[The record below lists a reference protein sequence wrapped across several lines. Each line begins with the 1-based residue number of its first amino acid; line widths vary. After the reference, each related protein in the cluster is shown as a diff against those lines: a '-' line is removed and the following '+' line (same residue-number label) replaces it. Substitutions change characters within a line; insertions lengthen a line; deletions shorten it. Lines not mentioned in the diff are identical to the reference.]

1 VSRVWEAP
9 SPKVVVFVTV
19 PWISKSSGRATAV
32 TVTVE
37 GTGLSARS
45 ADDGTYRIANVPPG
59 PHTVRV
65 ARIGYTPMSKP
76 VTVVADQDS
85 TVDFTLTAQATE
97 LEQVVAIG
105 YGTAARRELTGAV
118 SSVSA
123 DQIAAAPV
131 TSLEQSLLGRA
142 SGV

>member
-1 VSRVWEAP
+1 
-9 SPKVVVFVTV
+9 
-19 PWISKSSGRATAV
+19 
-32 TVTVE
+32 
-37 GTGLSARS
+37 
-45 ADDGTYRIANVPPG
+45 
-59 PHTVRV
+59 
-65 ARIGYTPMSKP
+65 MSKP

-105 YGTAARRELTGAV
+105 YGTAERRELTGAV

-142 SGV
+142 SGEQVVTSSGQPGASAVVRLRCRHSLSACQEPVYVVDGVP